1 MPQNINSQLLS
12 VLLSSFLKILFLSSL
27 ILREICFL
35 NATNLRLSE
44 SKGCTHQL
52 LPPSQCWMNICKRLR
67 ELPEPQ
73 GGCFSFQAWSYPTH
87 RAEKPWGCSVF
98 DLWHPYPSLGF
109 FFLIPS
115 IPDVILIPLLYWPS
129 LQGQKFEII
138 LVKCA
143 PSRLANSKI
152 RAFCTRKDFLAQCVS
167 SFSCSWIFQF
177 VA

>member
-1 MPQNINSQLLS
+1 MPRILDYQKARDLHTSSCPPHNAGWIFVRGCVSSPSPKEVASHSKHEVILPIGPRRHEG
-12 VLLSSFLKILFLSSL
+12 VLCSTCDIL
-27 ILREICFL
+27 I
-35 NATNLRLSE
+35 
-44 SKGCTHQL
+44 
-52 LPPSQCWMNICKRLR
+52 PVW
-67 ELPEPQ
+67 
-73 GGCFSFQAWSYPTH
+73 
-87 RAEKPWGCSVF
+87 
-98 DLWHPYPSLGF
+98 DF